1 MSKSYSIDSRVLEA
15 INNAVKKL
23 AEDIVIECGEKYN
36 FSGSEAL
43 QKIDI
48 SSLFKDEN
56 RNIFNK
62 CEEKGEICEHKKKRG
77 RPRKEESLT
86 KQTEKKLLEVKKRGR
101 PKKEKKI
108 IVSDDFENVE
118 EDIFGDLIKD

>member
-1 MSKSYSIDSRVLEA
+1 MSNSYSIDSRVLEA

-23 AEDIVIECGEKYN
+23 AEDIILECGEKYN

-48 SSLFKDEN
+48 SNIFKDEN
-56 RNIFNK
+56 RNILNK
-62 CEEKGEICEHKKKRG
+62 CEEKGEFCENKKRG

-108 IVSDDFENVE
+108 IISGDFDNVE
-118 EDIFGDLIKD
+118 KDIFGDLIKD